1 MRYCLAEMD
10 NSVDRLKKLITA
22 GSWTGLEQYVSTR
35 SSFHIGRVEV
45 RTVRW
50 NNKIIFFQDLNQDNS
65 ACSLLT
71 GSLCQ
76 INSMVAR
83 GFHGFKQNFLGAT
96 ITKN

>member
-1 MRYCLAEMD
+1 MD
-10 NSVDRLKKLITA
+10 NSEDRLKKLITA

-65 ACSLLT
+65 ACSLVLY
-71 GSLCQ
+71 
-76 INSMVAR
+76 VR
-83 GFHGFKQNFLGAT
+83 
-96 ITKN
+96 